1 MKRKIIEFIT
11 NLNDGGAESLVK
23 DYALLLDSTK
33 FDVCILTIRNL
44 TNTSVYK
51 TLKSNNIKII
61 SIYPKWNLIIKIFNK
76 LFGKYYIDYK
86 IKKIICFEKPN
97 VIHAH
102 LYVLKYLNRV
112 SDSLNGIKLF
122 YTCHSIPSCYFGE
135 KYLEQ
140 TNAAKN
146 LIDNYGMQLI
156 ALHDDMKKE
165 LDSLFMRNNTV
176 VIKNGVNFDKF
187 DIECS
192 QRGRLRKQLNISEE
206 AFVVGHVGRFTY
218 QKNHM
223 FLLDVFKAVKDKEKK
238 SVLLLVGSGDEKR
251 KIVKRINE
259 LGLHDNVIILS
270 HRTDIPELM
279 SIMDVFVFPSI
290 IEGFGIVLVEAQLSK
305 LRCIVSDKVPKA
317 TYLSKYIIPVKISD
331 GFEKWSNIILKKD
344 LFSNFD
350 NHLDDYNLKNEI
362 KKLEKLYLQ

>member
-165 LDSLFMRNNTV
+165 LDSLFMRNNTI

-223 FLLDVFKAVKDKEKK
+223 FLLDVFKAVKDKEKNLSFCWLEVEMK
-238 SVLLLVGSGDEKR
+238 KEK
-251 KIVKRINE
+251 
-259 LGLHDNVIILS
+259 
-270 HRTDIPELM
+270 
-279 SIMDVFVFPSI
+279 
-290 IEGFGIVLVEAQLSK
+290 
-305 LRCIVSDKVPKA
+305 
-317 TYLSKYIIPVKISD
+317 
-331 GFEKWSNIILKKD
+331 
-344 LFSNFD
+344 
-350 NHLDDYNLKNEI
+350 
-362 KKLEKLYLQ
+362 